1 MDIENEGGSL
11 VEYILPC
18 SIETLSDDDIT
29 IECNFNGLKAW
40 INVYWV
46 CLYSEE
52 KLQSMERNLKVETLP
67 SGVKIIDYGQF
78 SYRNKYLIR

>member
-1 MDIENEGGSL
+1 MTDIKDWDIYDT
-11 VEYILPC
+11 EYILPC
-18 SIETLSDDDIT
+18 VVNILSVDDIT
-29 IECNFNGLKAW
+29 IECDFSAVYVR
-40 INVYWV
+40 VYWV

-67 SGVKIIDYGQF
+67 SGVKKIDYGQF